1 MLFKNESLENATCV
15 FENYF
20 SDEMIEVLKNDIKD
34 GNLEE
39 SEEVK

>member
-1 MLFKNESLENATCV
+1 MLFKNEAVENATWV

-20 SDEMIEVLKNDIKD
+20 TDEMIEFLKNEIKD